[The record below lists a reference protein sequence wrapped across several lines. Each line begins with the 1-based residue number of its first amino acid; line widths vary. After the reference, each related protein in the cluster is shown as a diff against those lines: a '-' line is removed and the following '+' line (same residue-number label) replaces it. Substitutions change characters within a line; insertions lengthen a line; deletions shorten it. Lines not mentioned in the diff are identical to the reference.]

1 MYVVII
7 KWNVKVLH
15 NYGNPTQY
23 ILLHGSLYSILYL
36 ARTRTHTHTH
46 THTHNVCGVV
56 IVSVFFIIG
65 DVSKCVSIYYD
76 CIRLR
81 ECRASETAI

>member
-1 MYVVII
+1 MLL
-7 KWNVKVLH
+7 WNVKVLH

-23 ILLHGSLYSILYL
+23 ILLHVSLYSILYL
-36 ARTRTHTHTH
+36 ARTHTHTH

-65 DVSKCVSIYYD
+65 DVSIYYD